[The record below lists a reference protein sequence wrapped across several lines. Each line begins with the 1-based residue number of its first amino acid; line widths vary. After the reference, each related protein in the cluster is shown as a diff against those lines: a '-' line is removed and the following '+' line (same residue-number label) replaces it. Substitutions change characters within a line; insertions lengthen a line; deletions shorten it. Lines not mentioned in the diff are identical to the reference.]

1 MNIVEPIFAQCR
13 NKPSELALCAPGTE
27 FNLVS
32 YARLQRSVNNIC
44 RRIISAGIAPHSR
57 VAVVIDDPIFH
68 AMMLMALTRL
78 GIITVSTTDQNI
90 SWPIALDGV
99 VANRPLQFQ
108 AAKTLLADATWTTG
122 DDQPVDEKRLYR
134 AAAGDICRI
143 VLTSANDGQQNAI
156 ALTHGMIATR
166 LDRQKLFFGPRAP
179 FCERTH
185 LDLPLATALG
195 FQVLLGTL
203 WRGGAL
209 VMTWDARKT
218 LAALAAYSVQNMI
231 AAPQSLLKFSDAV
244 ENQPGY
250 RSNLAAVFSAGPM
263 ASDSLERVR
272 ACLCPNLT
280 VGYAARDATMVASM
294 PSQFV
299 TAHEGA
305 GGFVLPGVTVEIVD
319 ERDLLVPPGQS
330 GSLRIRSDYGVKE
343 YLDEPS
349 ATQRDFRGGWFYPG
363 ERAHLTS
370 DNVLSL
376 SGRTANDAAVDVERV
391 EQMLLKHAN
400 VVKCGV
406 LVHANEFGANELY
419 ALVVP
424 RSYLDAE
431 ALSSYCMARLPSGL
445 VPMRFVAVS
454 DLPRNPNGNVDRT
467 KLPALLK
474 RSSLGKTDTALA
486 TYDHTR
492 AAPDDAE
499 TLLHQGNS
507 LKELKR
513 FEEAL
518 ASYDRALTVRPEYA
532 EALCNRG
539 LILHELKRFEEALA
553 SYDRAL
559 TLRPE
564 FTEAIF
570 NRGNTLKQ
578 LRRFE
583 EALASYDRAL
593 TLKPDSAE
601 VLCNRGLI
609 LCELKRFEEAIV
621 SFNRALIARPDFA
634 DVIFSRG
641 NALKELKRFDE
652 AVASYNEALALE
664 PNSAAFN
671 NVGNLLKELGQLQD
685 AQEAYLDAIRCD
697 SDNVSAYYN
706 LADSKYFTSG
716 DPHLAAMEAL
726 AAKTEPLSKTDRMQ
740 LDFALGKAY
749 ADLNDYRRSF
759 QHLLEGNAAKRA
771 MISYDEKSVF
781 AWFER
786 IEAVFTPQLIKAK
799 SGGGDPSPM
808 PIVVL
813 GMPRSGTT
821 LVEQI
826 IASHPMVHGAGELG
840 ILNDIILA
848 VHGRHSSTISFPELV
863 RLLDPSVS
871 EQIGARYVAA
881 LRELGPTSERV
892 TDKTFSNLFFVG
904 LIHLALPNAK
914 IIHVVRDPVDTCV
927 SCFTKLFVGE
937 LNYAYDLGELGR
949 YYKRYERLMTHWRRI
964 LPPDR
969 ILDIRYEEVIADLE
983 GQARRVI
990 SHSGLPWDERC
1001 ISFHTTIRPVG
1012 TASATQVRQP
1022 IYKSAVGRW
1031 RVYEEHLAPLLNAL
1045 SIVTSA
1051 EA

>member
-13 NKPSELALCAPGTE
+13 NKPLELALCAPGTE
-27 FNLVS
+27 FNLAS

-44 RRIISAGIAPHSR
+44 QRIISAGIAPRSR

-78 GIITVSTTDQNI
+78 GIITVSITDRNI
-90 SWPIALDGV
+90 SWPIALGGV
-99 VANRPLQFQ
+99 VADRPLESQ

-122 DDQPVDEKRLYR
+122 NDQPVDEKHLYR
-134 AAAGDICRI
+134 AAPGDICRI

-195 FQVLLGTL
+195 FQVMLGTL

-218 LAALAAYSVQNMI
+218 LAALAAYNVQNMI
-231 AAPQSLLKFSDAV
+231 AAPQSLLKFADAV
-244 ENQPGY
+244 ENHPGY
-250 RSNLAAVFSAGPM
+250 RSNLAAVFSAGSM

-272 ACLCPNLT
+272 ARLCANLT

-294 PSQFV
+294 PSQFA
-299 TAHEGA
+299 TTDDGA
-305 GGFVLPGVTVEIVD
+305 SGLVLPGVTVEIVD
-319 ERDLLVPPGQS
+319 ERDLVVPPGQS
-330 GSLRIRSDYGVKE
+330 GNLRIRSDYGVKE

-363 ERAHLTS
+363 ERGHLTS
-370 DNVLSL
+370 DNVLFL
-376 SGRTANDAAVDVERV
+376 SSGTANNAAADVERV
-391 EQMLLKHAN
+391 EEILSKHAN
-400 VVKCGV
+400 VVQCGV
-406 LVHANEFGANELY
+406 LVRANEFGANELY

-431 ALSSYCMARLPSGL
+431 ALSSYCKARLPSGL
-445 VPMRFVAVS
+445 VPTRFVAVS
-454 DLPRNPNGNVDRT
+454 DLPRNPDGNVDRT
-467 KLPALLK
+467 KLPPSLK
-474 RSSLGKTDTALA
+474 KSSPGKTDTALA

-492 AAPDDAE
+492 AARSDDAE
-499 TLLHQGNS
+499 TLLHLGNS

-559 TLRPE
+559 TLRP
-564 FTEAIF
+564 
-570 NRGNTLKQ
+570 
-578 LRRFE
+578 
-583 EALASYDRAL
+583 
-593 TLKPDSAE
+593 DSAE
-601 VLCNRGLI
+601 VLCNRGVTLH
-609 LCELKRFEEAIV
+609 ELKRFEEAVV
-621 SFNRALIARPDFA
+621 SYDRALTVRPDFA
-634 DVIFSRG
+634 DAIFSRG
-641 NALKELKRFDE
+641 EALKELKRFDE

-664 PNSAAFN
+664 PNHPDAFN
-671 NVGNLLKELGQLQD
+671 NMGNLLKELGQLQQ
-685 AQEAYLDAIRCD
+685 AQEAYLKAIRCD

-706 LADSKYFTSG
+706 LADSKHFTSG

-726 AAKTEPLSKTDRMQ
+726 AAKTERLSKTDRMQ

-749 ADLNDYRRSF
+749 ADLKDYHRSF

-771 MISYDEKSVF
+771 MVSYDEKSVF

-799 SGGGDPSPM
+799 SGGGDPSPT
-808 PIVVL
+808 PIIIL

-848 VHGRHSSTISFPELV
+848 VHGPHSSTISFPELV
-863 RLLDPSVS
+863 RLLDTSVS
-871 EQIGARYVAA
+871 QQIGARYVAA
-881 LRELGPTSERV
+881 VRELGPTSKRV
-892 TDKTFSNLFFVG
+892 TDKTISNFFFVG

-937 LNYAYDLGELGR
+937 HNYTYNLGELGR

-969 ILDIRYEEVIADLE
+969 ILDVRYEEVVADLE

-1001 ISFHTTIRPVG
+1001 VSFHTTTRPVG
-1012 TASATQVRQP
+1012 TASAVQVRQP

-1031 RVYEEHLAPLLNAL
+1031 RVYGEYLAPLLSAL
-1045 SIVTSA
+1045 GIVTSA